1 MLVVS
6 PERDDLCVI
15 VWNPSVLTL
24 ADLSECFS
32 VQLDL
37 YRETV
42 IPYVTSELYQDG
54 SNVVVPSLPLIS
66 TVRMGSPLTIE
77 LISGSSNDWS
87 IAALGMLAYI
97 LTNAKALLTLDLRI
111 RVARAEL
118 RNRLKRLEER
128 SPFQASGYP
137 IRKFEQ
143 AIRSREMGHRRDIKR
158 SRRRH
163 R

>member
-118 RNRLKRLEER
+118 RNRLKKLEER
-128 SPFQASGYP
+128 SPFQATGYP
-137 IRKFEQ
+137 IRRFEQ
-143 AIRSREMGHRRDIKR
+143 ANRSREMGHKRDIKR
-158 SRRRH
+158 NWGRH

>member
-1 MLVVS
+1 MAS
-6 PERDDLCVI
+6 PERDDLCII
-15 VWNPSVLTL
+15 VWSPPVLTL
-24 ADLSECFS
+24 EDLAECFS

-66 TVRMGSPLTIE
+66 SVRMASPLTIE

-97 LTNAKALLTLDLRI
+97 LTNAKAILTLDLRI

-118 RNRLKRLEER
+118 RDRLKKLEER
-128 SPFQASGYP
+128 SPFHATGYP
-137 IRKFEQ
+137 IRRFEQ
-143 AIRSREMGHRRDIKR
+143 ANRSREMGHKRDI
-158 SRRRH
+158 RRNRGRH

>member
-1 MLVVS
+1 MAS
-6 PERDDLCVI
+6 SERDDLCTI
-15 VWNPSVLTL
+15 VWDPSVLTL
-24 ADLSECFS
+24 ADLAEYFS

-37 YRETV
+37 CRETV

-54 SNVVVPSLPLIS
+54 SNGVVPSIPLIS
-66 TVRMGSPLTIE
+66 TVHMASPLTIE

-118 RNRLKRLEER
+118 RNRLKKLEER
-128 SPFQASGYP
+128 SPFQATGYP
-137 IRKFEQ
+137 IRRFEQ
-143 AIRSREMGHRRDIKR
+143 ANRSREMGHKRDI
-158 SRRRH
+158 RRNRGRH

>member
-1 MLVVS
+1 VAS
-6 PERDDLCVI
+6 PDPDDLCTI

-24 ADLSECFS
+24 EDLAECLS

-42 IPYVTSELYQDG
+42 TPYVTSELYQDG
-54 SNVVVPSLPLIS
+54 SNVIIPSLPLIS

-97 LTNAKALLTLDLRI
+97 LKNADALLTLDLRA
-111 RVARAEL
+111 RLARAEL
-118 RNRLKRLEER
+118 RDRLKKLQQR

-143 AIRSREMGHRRDIKR
+143 ANRSREMGDKRDIKR
-158 SRRRH
+158 NRGRH

>member
-1 MLVVS
+1 VAN
-6 PERDDLCVI
+6 PERDDLCTI

-24 ADLSECFS
+24 EDLAECLS

-37 YRETV
+37 YREV
-42 IPYVTSELYQDG
+42 AAPYVISELYQDG
-54 SNVVVPSLPLIS
+54 ANVVTPLLPRIAN
-66 TVRMGSPLTIE
+66 VRMGSPLTIE

-97 LTNAKALLTLDLRI
+97 LKNAEALLTLDLRI

-118 RNRLKRLEER
+118 RDRLKKLEER
-128 SPFQASGYP
+128 SPFQATGYP
-137 IRKFEQ
+137 IRRFEQ
-143 AIRSREMGHRRDIKR
+143 AYRSREMGHQRDIKR
-158 SRRRH
+158 NRGRH